1 MDTYNEVRRDS
12 FSKIRQILKDNI
24 KKGIKTALPIMAGG
38 ALGAVSI
45 AAEVAAEAADASPI
59 GTPPEDVPP
68 EELLK
73 SLQTG
78 MAGRTGRGERFTNV
92 PKIEKEVESRIA
104 TETAVRSEDAAQNA
118 ALERLRA
125 MGTIG
130 RKPKDLLPKNVE
142 GQLGFI
148 EQQRKDMVNR
158 PSMLQQE
165 YEGYLNQQRRK

>member
-1 MDTYNEVRRDS
+1 
-12 FSKIRQILKDNI
+12 
-24 KKGIKTALPIMAGG
+24 MAGG
-38 ALGAVSI
+38 ALGAVSL
-45 AAEVAAEAADASPI
+45 AGEVAAEMADASPI
-59 GTPPEDVPP
+59 GTPTEDIPP

-73 SLQTG
+73 ALQTG
-78 MAGRTGRGERFTNV
+78 MAGRTGRGELFTDV

-130 RKPKDLLPKNVE
+130 RKREDLLPKNIE

-148 EQQRKDMVNR
+148 EQQRKEMVNR

-165 YEGYLNQQRRK
+165 YEGYLNKPKGLMVDVPVTKDFSRILTEDEIRQQRRK